1 MRIDGVDIRQ
11 LDPGDLRHN
20 IAYVSQD
27 NQLLFG
33 SIRDN
38 LTMGIAH
45 ADDEAIVRAVI
56 SLGKSMGMRVIAEG
70 VAAQSPT
77 GESECDPPVDQ

>member
-1 MRIDGVDIRQ
+1 MELGVGLGLDIRQ

-33 SIRDN
+33 TIRDN
-38 LTMGIAH
+38 LTLNVLMLIYPI
-45 ADDEAIVRAVI
+45 EAIQQWQMA
-56 SLGKSMGMRVIAEG
+56 GM
-70 VAAQSPT
+70 
-77 GESECDPPVDQ
+77 